1 MNNIKWYIKQMT
13 MYVLTKVYNDN
24 KRRKHLKTKECVCV
38 YEVCVRR
45 GPREN

>member
-1 MNNIKWYIKQMT
+1 

-24 KRRKHLKTKECVCV
+24 KRRKPLKNVFV

-45 GPREN
+45 RREE